1 MNPSSIAG
9 LPGAIRTY
17 VLLARNQFRVS
28 MRQMQTQQG
37 WFMRIVMGVMMVYA
51 AFILL
56 TLGFFFDRFSSQL
69 WPGVGPVQIVNRS
82 LLAAFISLFFVRF
95 LFQRT
100 PRMKIVPYLH
110 LPVKRH
116 RLVAFFQAA
125 SLLSIHNFYP
135 LLFFL
140 PFWMRYVVA
149 EGSPM
154 GHLMWIGA
162 VLLLI
167 LASHFANLLLRG
179 VLRQRAGLFY
189 IWMSLFIATAFVD
202 EAAGVRLQQRI
213 SEFLFSRILTGDFA
227 SLSLLLT
234 FTLFMVIASTIS
246 LSRSIRDPEGS
257 GEAASASRV
266 RSFNVPEQWGLLG
279 HLVRIELLLMWRN
292 RRPRHYLFISL
303 LFSTLYLV
311 FMLSAGNA
319 MGGSAFAAFLGLFA
333 SGGFALNYGQL
344 MFGWDSTHYTAY
356 VSRNVPFHR
365 LVEAKAIVLQAS
377 CLVLFLVS
385 LPLFIWLRPELVPLH
400 FAFLF
405 YNAGITVILI
415 LELATRNRQRVD
427 IGRSGGFFNY
437 EGFSARHWL
446 WFIPTALPPVL
457 FMQAMH
463 EVPRAGLTALAV
475 AGLIGL
481 MTTHWWTRYFAAGL
495 LARKHIMLEGFD
507 NRAG

>member
-1 MNPSSIAG
+1 MTPPSHTE
-9 LPGAIRTY
+9 LPGAIRTWFI
-17 VLLARNQFRVS
+17 LARNQFRVS
-28 MRQMQTQQG
+28 LRQMQTQQG
-37 WFMRIVMGVMMVYA
+37 WFMRIVMAVMMAYT

-56 TLGFFFDRFSSQL
+56 TLGFFFDRFSIQL
-69 WPGVGPVQIVNRS
+69 LPGEDPVQIVNRS
-82 LLAAFISLFFVRF
+82 LLAAFISLFFIRF

-110 LPVKRH
+110 LPVHRG

-140 PFWMRYVVA
+140 PFWLRYVVA

-162 VLLLI
+162 VFLLI
-167 LASHFANLLLRG
+167 LAFHFSNLLLRG
-179 VLRQRAGLFY
+179 ILRQRAGLFY
-189 IWMSLFIATAFVD
+189 IWMSLFIVTAFAD
-202 EAAGVRLQQRI
+202 EAAGIGMQQRV
-213 SEFLFSRILTGDFA
+213 SEFLFSRILTGDFL
-227 SLSLLLT
+227 SLSLLAA
-234 FTLFMVIASTIS
+234 FSLFVIIASTIS
-246 LSRSIRDPEGS
+246 LMRSIREPEGS
-257 GEAASASRV
+257 GEAASSSRV
-266 RSFNVPEQWGLLG
+266 RSFNVPEEWGLLG

-311 FMLSAGNA
+311 FMLSAGSA
-319 MGGSAFAAFLGLFA
+319 LGGGAFAAFLGLFA

-365 LVEAKAIVLQAS
+365 LVAAKAIVLQAS
-377 CLVLFLVS
+377 CLLLFLIS

-415 LELATRNRQRVD
+415 LELATRNSQRVD

-457 FMQAMH
+457 FMQSMH
-463 EVPRAGLTALAV
+463 ATPRLGLTILALC
-475 AGLIGL
+475 GLLGL

>member
-1 MNPSSIAG
+1 M
-9 LPGAIRTY
+9 
-17 VLLARNQFRVS
+17 ARNQFRVS
-28 MRQMQTQQG
+28 MRQMQSQQG
-37 WFMRIVMGVMMVYA
+37 WFMRIVLAVMMAYS

-56 TLGFFFDRFSSQL
+56 TLGFFSAQL
-69 WPGVGPVQIVNRS
+69 WPGAEPVLIVNRS
-82 LLAAFISLFFVRF
+82 LLAAFISLFFIRF

-110 LPVKRH
+110 LPVSRP

-140 PFWMRYVVA
+140 PFWMRYVVQ
-149 EGSPM
+149 EGSPA

-179 VLRQRAGLFY
+179 ILRQRAGLFY
-189 IWMSLFIATAFVD
+189 IWMSLFITTAFVD
-202 EAAGVRLQQRI
+202 EAAGLGMQQRL
-213 SEFLFSRILTGDFA
+213 SEFLFSRILSGDF
-227 SLSLLLT
+227 LGLFLLLC
-234 FTLFMVIASTIS
+234 FTLFVVIASTIS
-246 LSRSIRDPEGS
+246 LSRSIREPEGS
-257 GEAASASRV
+257 AEATAASRV
-266 RSFNVPEQWGLLG
+266 RSFDVPAEWGLLG
-279 HLVRIELLLMWRN
+279 QLVRIELLLMWRN

-311 FMLSAGNA
+311 FMLSAGGTF
-319 MGGSAFAAFLGLFA
+319 GGSAFAAFLGLFA

-344 MFGWDSTHYTAY
+344 MFGWDSTHYTAF

-365 LVEAKAIVLQAS
+365 LVQAKAIVLQAS
-377 CLVLFLVS
+377 CLFLFVAS
-385 LPLFIWLRPELVPLH
+385 LPLFVWLRPDLVPLH

-457 FMQAMH
+457 FMQVMH
-463 EVPRAGLTALAV
+463 ETPRLGLTILATS
-475 AGLIGL
+475 GLIGL
-481 MTTHWWTRYFAAGL
+481 MTTRWWTRYFAAGL
-495 LARKHIMLEGFD
+495 TARKHIMLEGFD
-507 NRAG
+507 SRAG